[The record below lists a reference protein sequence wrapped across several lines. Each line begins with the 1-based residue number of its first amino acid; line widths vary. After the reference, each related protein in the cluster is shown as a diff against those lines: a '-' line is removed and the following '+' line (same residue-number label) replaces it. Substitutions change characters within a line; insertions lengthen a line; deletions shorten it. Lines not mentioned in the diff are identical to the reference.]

1 MPRTQKAAKRT
12 LLWSVIMSSPGPLVV
27 GLSLFIAN
35 SSTQTADFIRRTS
48 EFIAIVM
55 SFIVYKIA
63 ENERFSDKIKK
74 ERLERISNLSVG
86 ALMTLG
92 GTIMSV
98 LALVAHST
106 DKGNVTPGLVIA
118 ILSASANTV
127 FWQKYERLGKKRHNP
142 ILAVQARLYRAKT
155 LIDSCV
161 TVALITV
168 IVLPDSQI
176 SHVLDIGGSVV
187 VAVYLLN
194 SGIRTVLESVKALK
208 LLRQSRTEKAAE

>member
-1 MPRTQKAAKRT
+1 MPRTKKSAKRT

-27 GLSLFIAN
+27 GLSLLIGN
-35 SSTQTADFIRRTS
+35 SSTQMADFIRRTA

-63 ENERFSDKIKK
+63 ENDSFRDEIKK

-86 ALMTLG
+86 GLMCLG
-92 GTIMSV
+92 GTIMTV
-98 LALVAHST
+98 LALSAHTT
-106 DKGNVTPGLVIA
+106 DKGNVIPSLAIA
-118 ILSASANTV
+118 LISASGNV
-127 FWQKYERLGKKRHNP
+127 FFWSRYERLRRNGSNP

-161 TVALITV
+161 SIALIAV

-176 SHVLDIGGSVV
+176 AHILDLGGSVV
-187 VAVYLLN
+187 VAIYMLN
-194 SGIRTVLESVKALK
+194 SGVKTVIESARAL
-208 LLRQSRTEKAAE
+208 RSTH